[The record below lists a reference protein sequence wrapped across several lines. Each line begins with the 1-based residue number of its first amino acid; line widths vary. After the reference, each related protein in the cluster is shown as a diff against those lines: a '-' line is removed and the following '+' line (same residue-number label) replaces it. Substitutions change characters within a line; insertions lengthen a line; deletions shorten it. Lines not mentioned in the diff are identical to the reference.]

1 MKILPLFI
9 LTETLARTP
18 AYVTRDW
25 TQAEMAQWNKL
36 CTDIAGLK
44 GNGSGFIEKL
54 HRGKSLTHLRELIN
68 NEKIRPNYEDD
79 YSGEDEEIEE
89 ILFDGPS
96 DDYMLNDID
105 SSYESYDMKL
115 PYQNIEEYLIVSDN
129 FVILFY
135 RSIEPEKVSEER
147 DPRTV
152 AMTPTT
158 TVPATRSSIL
168 STDAKTEKPHLTPQ
182 EIRQNRKAARDEC
195 KTNFAANTV
204 ERKECIEEVNARGDS
219 R

>member
-68 NEKIRPNYEDD
+68 NEKRRPNYEDD

-204 ERKECIEEVNARGDS
+204 ERKECIEEVNARGNS